1 MPEAWIWL
9 GWAHVLAGNPEAAVE
24 ASERAQRLN
33 PQGSMVW
40 IYENLAVAKWE
51 IGEYNEGLEL
61 ARRLVATQPS
71 YFTGYAYIAM
81 NAVALGR
88 IEEARAAIVAGRRV
102 RPELSLDLIQGYFGV
117 SRPEFDARRNEALR
131 QAGLE

>member
-9 GWAHVLAGNPEAAVE
+9 GWSHVLAGNPEAAIA

-40 IYENLAVAKWE
+40 IYENLAIANWE
-51 IGEYNEGLEL
+51 VGRYDEGLEL
-61 ARRLVATQPS
+61 ARRLVATQPA

-81 NAVALGR
+81 NAVALGK
-88 IEEARAAIVAGRRV
+88 IDEARAAIAAGRRI
-102 RPELSLDLIQGYFGV
+102 RPDLSLDLIQGYFGV
-117 SRPEFDARRNEALR
+117 SRPEFDARRNDALR